1 MFCYHPAGV
10 PPQSVAMTETVDD
23 LALLSPAE
31 VGSLQHAIEAGLLA
45 RAAYASGDRSLG
57 ATDQELIMLA
67 ELGEQARQRF
77 IRANLRLVRMVARQ
91 MAIRSNLSQADL
103 YQEGCV
109 GLITAVE
116 RFDHARGYRF
126 STYALFWIRAYVAGS
141 AARQL
146 GALNLPTSRA
156 EQLRAARGVEAELAQ
171 RLGRTPTV
179 GEVADALGRNEEW
192 TAGLLAHQR
201 PQSLEALDAA
211 VIDRLGQPD
220 HYPGAE
226 VAQVVRELLSRLE
239 DLDRRVLEL
248 RLGFADGEPRS
259 FAHTARVLSI
269 STSRVRR
276 LEARA
281 LETLRGVCP
290 QQALALLSA

>member
-1 MFCYHPAGV
+1 MFCYHPSGV
-10 PPQSVAMTETVDD
+10 SPQSEAMTETVDD

-31 VGSLQHAIEAGLLA
+31 VVSLQRTMEAGALA
-45 RAAYASGDRSLG
+45 RAAYLSGDRPLDAS
-57 ATDQELIMLA
+57 DQELLMLS

-179 GEVADALGRNEEW
+179 AEVADALGRNEEW

-220 HYPGAE
+220 QYPGVE
-226 VAQVVRELLSRLE
+226 VAQVVRELLGRLE
-239 DLDRRVLEL
+239 DLDRQVLEL

-269 STSRVRR
+269 SASRVRR

-290 QQALALLSA
+290 QQASAHLSA

>member
-1 MFCYHPAGV
+1 
-10 PPQSVAMTETVDD
+10 MTETIDD
-23 LALLSPAE
+23 QALLSPAE
-31 VGSLQHAIEAGLLA
+31 VVSLQRAIEAGVLA
-45 RAAYASGDRSLG
+45 RAAYASGDHPLG
-57 ATDQELIMLA
+57 ASDQELILLA
-67 ELGEQARQRF
+67 ELGEAARQRF
-77 IRANLRLVRMVARQ
+77 IRANLRLVAMVARQ

-171 RLGRTPTV
+171 RFGRTPTV
-179 GEVADALGRNEEW
+179 GEVAEALGRNEEW

-201 PQSLEALDAA
+201 PQSLEALDDT
-211 VIDRLGQPD
+211 VVDRLGQPD
-220 HYPGAE
+220 SYPGGE
-226 VAQVVRELLSRLE
+226 VAQVVRELLGRLD
-239 DLDRRVLEL
+239 DLDRQVLEL

-269 STSRVRR
+269 SATRVRR

-290 QQALALLSA
+290 QQASAHLGA

>member
-1 MFCYHPAGV
+1 MFFSLPGPV
-10 PPQSVAMTETVDD
+10 SPQSVAMTETLDD

-31 VGSLQHAIEAGLLA
+31 VVSLQRTIEAGVLA
-45 RAAYASGDRSLG
+45 RAAYASGDHPLG
-57 ATDQELIMLA
+57 ASDQELLLLS
-67 ELGEQARQRF
+67 ELGERARQRF

-91 MAIRSNLSQADL
+91 MAIRSNVSQADL

-116 RFDHARGYRF
+116 RFDYARGYRF
-126 STYALFWIRAYVAGS
+126 STYALFWIRAYVSGS

-146 GALNLPTSRA
+146 GAMNLPTSRA
-156 EQLRAARGVEAELAQ
+156 EQLRSARGVEAELAQ

-201 PQSLEALDAA
+201 PQSLETLDGA
-211 VIDRLGQPD
+211 VIERLGQPD
-220 HYPGAE
+220 TYPVGE
-226 VAQVVRELLSRLE
+226 VAHPVRELLWRLE
-239 DLDRRVLEL
+239 DLDRQVLEL

-259 FAHTARVLSI
+259 FAHTARMLSI
-269 STSRVRR
+269 SATRVRR

-290 QQALALLSA
+290 QQASAHLYG